1 MKQRIERVDS
11 IPLIIHWLMEMKVHE
26 IIDRIYKPHSNWQG
40 LSYGQLA
47 LLFITYVLHSLTHRL
62 SGMEEWVMQHKSV
75 IEQVTGWKLGDK
87 EATDDRLGIMME
99 TLCEDED
106 KGVEFEVQIGGHIIQ
121 AHELPTEVGRYD
133 TTSFNVYH
141 DPENQNKGLLNFG
154 HSKNHRPDLLQ
165 FKQGLGTLDPAGI
178 PLVTETLPGN
188 KADDICYVPAW
199 RLMAQTIGHT
209 EFLFIADCKAAA
221 LETRA
226 TIDKEKGYYLFP
238 MPMTGHTPEELK
250 RLVLN
255 LPVEPQ
261 EILLEPVTDEKGEEP
276 RVVGVGFVVE
286 KEMEDEKGYRWTE
299 RWMVS
304 RSDAHAERK
313 KRAFLKRLE
322 KAEGKLDRLKPKKEE
337 SFEAFRA
344 RAEKILKTQNVED
357 AVSLEVTESIGHI
370 KKYEGKGRPGPN
382 SPYEM
387 IETRTFNLDF
397 KRNESAIEQSLSLAG
412 WRIYVTNTPEN
423 RLSLNQSTRYYR
435 NEWLVERGFHRF
447 KKGKIPA
454 LPLFL
459 RIPERI
465 KGLML
470 LLTIALQT
478 LTLIEFV
485 TRRELAE
492 KNEALQGLVP
502 GLPKKKIARPT
513 AERLLARFDN
523 LHLLVEE
530 NEALAIGRVLEPL
543 TPLQNRILSLLK
555 IPVYLYELTFSE
567 PKFQDSS

>member
-1 MKQRIERVDS
+1 M
-11 IPLIIHWLMEMKVHE
+11 
-26 IIDRIYKPHSNWQG
+26 
-40 LSYGQLA
+40 SYGQLA
-47 LLFITYVLHSLTHRL
+47 VLFITYVLHSLTHRL
-62 SGMEEWVMQHKSV
+62 SGMEKWVVQHKKV
-75 IEQVTGWKLGDK
+75 IEKVTGWKLGDK

-99 TLCEDED
+99 VLCEDED
-106 KGVEFEVQIGGHIIQ
+106 KSVEFQLQIGGHMIQ
-121 AHELPTEVGRYD
+121 AYDLPTEIGRYD

-141 DPENQNKGLLNFG
+141 DPENRNKGLLNFG
-154 HSKNHRPDLLQ
+154 HSKNHRSDLLQ

-188 KADDICYVPAW
+188 KADDGCYLPAW
-199 RLMAQTIGHT
+199 RQMAQTIGHT
-209 EFLFIADCKAAA
+209 EFLFIADSKAAA

-226 TIDKEKGYYLFP
+226 TVDKEKGYYLFP
-238 MPMTGHTPEELK
+238 MPMTGNTPEELK

-255 LPVEPQ
+255 PPVEPQ
-261 EILLEPVTDEKGEEP
+261 EILLEPLTDEKGEEP

-286 KEMEDEKGYRWTE
+286 KEMEDETGHRWTE

-322 KAEGKLDRLKPKKEE
+322 KTEERLNKLKAKKEE
-337 SFEAFRA
+337 SFESFRA
-344 RAEKILKTQNVED
+344 RAEKILKTQNID
-357 AVSLEVTESIGHI
+357 NAVSLKVTDSINHI

-382 SPYEM
+382 SPYKM

-397 KRNESAIEQSLSLAG
+397 ERNESAIEQSLNLAG

-423 RLSLNQSTRYYR
+423 RLSLNKSTRYYR
-435 NEWLVERGFHRF
+435 NEWLVERGFHRL

-454 LPLFL
+454 LPLYL

-470 LLTIALQT
+470 LLTIALQA

-485 TRRELAE
+485 ARRELAE
-492 KNEALQGLVP
+492 KDETLQGLVP
-502 GLPKKKIARPT
+502 GLPKMEIARPT

-523 LHLLVEE
+523 LHLIVEE
-530 NEALAIGRVLEPL
+530 NEGLASGRVLEHL
-543 TPLQNRILSLLK
+543 SPLQNRILSLLK
-555 IPVYLYELTFSE
+555 IPVYLYELSFSE

>member
-11 IPLIIHWLMEMKVHE
+11 IPLIIHWLLEMKVHE
-26 IIDRIYKPHSNWQG
+26 IIDRIYMPHSNWQG

-47 LLFITYVLHSLTHRL
+47 VLFVTYMLHSLSHCL
-62 SGMEEWVMQHKSV
+62 SGMEEWVVQHKKV
-75 IEQVTGWKLGDK
+75 IEKVTGWKLGDK

-99 TLCEDED
+99 VLCEDED
-106 KGVEFEVQIGGHIIQ
+106 KSVEFQLQIGGHIIQ
-121 AHELPTEVGRYD
+121 AHDLPTEIGRYD

-141 DPENQNKGLLNFG
+141 DPENRNKGLLNFG
-154 HSKNHRPDLLQ
+154 HSKNYRPDLLQ

-188 KADDICYVPAW
+188 KADDGCYVPAW
-199 RLMAQTIGHT
+199 SQMAKTIGHT

-226 TIDKEKGYYLFP
+226 IIDKEKGYYLFP
-238 MPMTGHTPEELK
+238 MPMTGDTPKELK

-255 LPVEPQ
+255 PPVEPQ
-261 EILLEPVTDEKGEEP
+261 EILLEPLTDEKGEEP

-286 KEMEDEKGYRWTE
+286 KEMEDETGHRWTE
-299 RWMVS
+299 RWIVS

-322 KAEGKLDRLKPKKEE
+322 KTEERLNKLKAKEEE
-337 SFEAFRA
+337 SFESFRA
-344 RAEKILKTQNVED
+344 RAEKILKTQNID
-357 AVSLEVTESIGHI
+357 NAVSLKVTDSISHI

-382 SPYEM
+382 RPYKM

-397 KRNESAIEQSLSLAG
+397 ERNESAIEQSLNLAG

-423 RLSLNQSTRYYR
+423 RLSLNKSTRYYR
-435 NEWLVERGFHRF
+435 NEWLVERGFHRL

-454 LPLFL
+454 LPLYL

-470 LLTIALQT
+470 LLTIALQA

-485 TRRELAE
+485 ARRELAE
-492 KNEALQGLVP
+492 KNETLQGLVP
-502 GLPKKKIARPT
+502 GLPKKEIARPT

-523 LHLLVEE
+523 LHLIVEE
-530 NEALAIGRVLEPL
+530 NEALAVGRVLEPL

-555 IPVYLYELTFSE
+555 IPIYLYELSFSE

>member
-11 IPLIIHWLMEMKVHE
+11 IPLIIHWLLEMKVHE
-26 IIDRIYKPHSNWQG
+26 IMDRVYTPHSNWQG

-47 LLFITYVLHSLTHRL
+47 VLFITYVLHSLTHRL
-62 SGMEEWVMQHKSV
+62 SGMEEWVGQHKKV
-75 IEQVTGWKLGDK
+75 IEKVTGWKLGDK

-99 TLCEDED
+99 ALCEDED
-106 KGVEFEVQIGGHIIQ
+106 KGIEFQQQIGGHIIQ
-121 AHELPTEVGRYD
+121 AHDLPTEIGRYD

-141 DPENQNKGLLNFG
+141 DPENRNKGLLNFG

-188 KADDICYVPAW
+188 KADDGCYVPAW
-199 RLMAQTIGHT
+199 RRMAKTIGHT

-226 TIDKEKGYYLFP
+226 IIDKEKGYYLFP
-238 MPMTGHTPEELK
+238 MPMTGGTPEELK

-255 LPVEPQ
+255 PPVEPQ
-261 EILLEPVTDEKGEEP
+261 EILLEPLTDEKGEEP

-286 KEMEDEKGYRWTE
+286 KEMEDETGHRWTE

-322 KAEGKLDRLKPKKEE
+322 KTEERLNKLKAKKEE
-337 SFEAFRA
+337 SFESFRA
-344 RAEKILKTQNVED
+344 RAEKILKTQNID
-357 AVSLEVTESIGHI
+357 NAVSLKVTDSISHI
-370 KKYEGKGRPGPN
+370 KKYEGKGRPGLN
-382 SPYEM
+382 RPYKM

-397 KRNESAIEQSLSLAG
+397 ERNESAIEQSLNLAG

-423 RLSLNQSTRYYR
+423 RLSLNKSTRYYR

-447 KKGKIPA
+447 KRGKIPA
-454 LPLFL
+454 LPLYL

-470 LLTIALQT
+470 LLTIALQA

-485 TRRELAE
+485 ARRELAE
-492 KNEALQGLVP
+492 KKETLQGLVP
-502 GLPKKKIARPT
+502 GLPKKEIARPT

-523 LHLLVEE
+523 LHLIVEE

-555 IPVYLYELTFSE
+555 IPVYLYELSFSE

>member
-1 MKQRIERVDS
+1 M
-11 IPLIIHWLMEMKVHE
+11 
-26 IIDRIYKPHSNWQG
+26 
-40 LSYGQLA
+40 SYGQLA
-47 LLFITYVLHSLTHRL
+47 VLFITYVLYSLTHRL
-62 SGMEEWVMQHKSV
+62 SGMEKWVVQHKKV
-75 IEQVTGWKLGDK
+75 IEKVTGWKLGDK

-99 TLCEDED
+99 VLCEDED
-106 KGVEFEVQIGGHIIQ
+106 KSVEFQLQIGGHMIQ
-121 AHELPTEVGRYD
+121 AYDLPTEIGRYD

-141 DPENQNKGLLNFG
+141 DPENRNKGLLNFG
-154 HSKNHRPDLLQ
+154 HSKNHRHDLLQ

-188 KADDICYVPAW
+188 KADDGCYVPAW
-199 RLMAQTIGHT
+199 RRMAKTIGHT
-209 EFLFIADCKAAA
+209 EFLFIADSKAAA

-226 TIDKEKGYYLFP
+226 TVDKEKGYYLFP
-238 MPMTGHTPEELK
+238 MPMTGNTPEELK

-255 LPVEPQ
+255 PPVEPQ
-261 EILLEPVTDEKGEEP
+261 EILLEPLTDEKGEEP

-286 KEMEDEKGYRWTE
+286 KEMEDETGHRWTE

-304 RSDAHAERK
+304 RSDTHAERK

-322 KAEGKLDRLKPKKEE
+322 KTEERLNKLKARKEE
-337 SFEAFRA
+337 SFESFRA
-344 RAEKILKTQNVED
+344 RAEKILETQNID
-357 AVSLEVTESIGHI
+357 NAVSLKVTDSISHI

-382 SPYEM
+382 RPYKM
-387 IETRTFNLDF
+387 IKTRTFNLDF
-397 KRNESAIEQSLSLAG
+397 ERNESAIEQSLNLAG

-423 RLSLNQSTRYYR
+423 RLSLNKSTRYYR

-447 KKGKIPA
+447 KKGRIPA
-454 LPLFL
+454 LPLYL

-470 LLTIALQT
+470 LLTIALQV

-485 TRRELAE
+485 ARRELAE
-492 KNEALQGLVP
+492 KNETLQGLVP
-502 GLPKKKIARPT
+502 GLPKMEIARPT

-523 LHLLVEE
+523 LHLIVEE
-530 NEALAIGRVLEPL
+530 NETHSIGRVLEPL

-555 IPVYLYELTFSE
+555 IPVYLYELSFSE

>member
-1 MKQRIERVDS
+1 MKHRIERVDS

-26 IIDRIYKPHSNWQG
+26 IIDGIYVPHSNWQG

-47 LLFITYVLHSLTHRL
+47 VLFITYVLHSLTHCL
-62 SGMEEWVMQHKSV
+62 SGMEEWVVQHKKV
-75 IEQVTGWKLGDK
+75 IEKVTGWKLGDK
-87 EATDDRLGIMME
+87 EATDDRLSIMME
-99 TLCEDED
+99 VLCEDED
-106 KGVEFEVQIGGHIIQ
+106 KSVEFQLQIGGHIIQ
-121 AHELPTEVGRYD
+121 AHDLPTEIGRYD

-141 DPENQNKGLLNFG
+141 DPENRNKGLLNFG
-154 HSKNHRPDLLQ
+154 HSKNYRPDLLQ

-188 KADDICYVPAW
+188 KADDGCYLPAW
-199 RLMAQTIGHT
+199 SQMAQTIGHT
-209 EFLFIADCKAAA
+209 EFLFIADSKAAA
-221 LETRA
+221 LKTRA
-226 TIDKEKGYYLFP
+226 TVDKEKGYYLFP
-238 MPMTGHTPEELK
+238 MPMTGDTPEELK

-255 LPVEPQ
+255 PPVEPQ
-261 EILLEPVTDEKGEEP
+261 EILLEPLTDEKGEKP

-286 KEMEDEKGYRWTE
+286 KEMEDETGHRWTE
-299 RWMVS
+299 RWIVS

-322 KAEGKLDRLKPKKEE
+322 KTEERLNKLKAKKKE
-337 SFEAFRA
+337 SFESFRA
-344 RAEKILKTQNVED
+344 RAEKILKTQNID
-357 AVSLEVTESIGHI
+357 NAVSLKVTDSISHI

-382 SPYEM
+382 RPYKM

-397 KRNESAIEQSLSLAG
+397 ERNESAIEQSLNLAG

-423 RLSLNQSTRYYR
+423 RLSLNKSTRYYR

-454 LPLFL
+454 LPLYL

-470 LLTIALQT
+470 LLTIALQA

-485 TRRELAE
+485 ARRELAE
-492 KNEALQGLVP
+492 KNETLQGLVP
-502 GLPKKKIARPT
+502 GLPKKEIARPT

-523 LHLLVEE
+523 IHLIVEE

-555 IPVYLYELTFSE
+555 IPVYLYELSFSE

>member
-11 IPLIIHWLMEMKVHE
+11 IPLIIHWLLEMKVHE
-26 IIDRIYKPHSNWQG
+26 IMDRVYTPHSNWQG

-47 LLFITYVLHSLTHRL
+47 VLFITYVLHSLTHRL
-62 SGMEEWVMQHKSV
+62 SGMEEWVGQHKKV
-75 IEQVTGWKLGDK
+75 IEKVTGWKLGDK

-99 TLCEDED
+99 ALCEDED
-106 KGVEFEVQIGGHIIQ
+106 KGVEFQQQIGGHIIQ
-121 AHELPTEVGRYD
+121 AHDLPTEIGRYD

-141 DPENQNKGLLNFG
+141 DPENRNKGLLNFG

-188 KADDICYVPAW
+188 KADDGCYVPAW
-199 RLMAQTIGHT
+199 RRMAKTIGHT

-226 TIDKEKGYYLFP
+226 IIDKEKGYYLFP
-238 MPMTGHTPEELK
+238 MPMTGGTPEELK

-255 LPVEPQ
+255 PPVEPQ
-261 EILLEPVTDEKGEEP
+261 EILLEPLTDEKGEEP

-286 KEMEDEKGYRWTE
+286 KEMEDETGHRWTE

-322 KAEGKLDRLKPKKEE
+322 KTEERLNKLKAKKEE
-337 SFEAFRA
+337 SFESFRA
-344 RAEKILKTQNVED
+344 RAEKILKTQNID
-357 AVSLEVTESIGHI
+357 NAVSLKVTDSISHI
-370 KKYEGKGRPGPN
+370 KKYEGKGRPGRN
-382 SPYEM
+382 RPYKM

-397 KRNESAIEQSLSLAG
+397 ERNESAIEQSLNLAG

-423 RLSLNQSTRYYR
+423 RLSLNKSTRYYR

-447 KKGKIPA
+447 KRGKIPA
-454 LPLFL
+454 LPLYL

-470 LLTIALQT
+470 LLTIALQA

-485 TRRELAE
+485 ARRELAE
-492 KNEALQGLVP
+492 KKETLQGLVP
-502 GLPKKKIARPT
+502 GLPKKEIARPT

-523 LHLLVEE
+523 LHLIVEE

-555 IPVYLYELTFSE
+555 IPVYLYELSFSE

>member
-1 MKQRIERVDS
+1 LEHRIERVDT
-11 IPLIIHWLMEMKVHE
+11 IPLIIHWLMQMKVHE
-26 IIDRIYKPHSNWQG
+26 IIDGIYKPHSNWKG

-62 SGMEEWVMQHKSV
+62 SGMEEWVVQHKSV
-75 IEQVTGWKLGDK
+75 IEKVTGWKLGDK
-87 EATDDRLGIMME
+87 EGTDDRLGIMTE
-99 TLCEDED
+99 VLCEDED
-106 KGVEFEVQIGGHIIQ
+106 QSVEFQIQTGRHMIH
-121 AHELPTEVGRYD
+121 AYELPTEVGRYD

-141 DPENQNKGLLNFG
+141 DPENKNKGLLNFG

-165 FKQGLGTLDPAGI
+165 FKQGLGVLDPAGI

-188 KADDICYVPAW
+188 KADDRCYVPAW
-199 RLMAQTIGHT
+199 AQMAKTIGHT

-221 LETRA
+221 LDTRA

-238 MPMTGHTPEELK
+238 MPMTGNTPEELK

-255 LPVEPQ
+255 LPVKPQ
-261 EILLEPVTDEKGEEP
+261 EILLDRVTDEKGEEP
-276 RVVGVGFVVE
+276 RVVGIGFVVE
-286 KEMEDEKGYRWTE
+286 KEMEEETGFRWME
-299 RWMVS
+299 RWMVT
-304 RSDAHAERK
+304 RSDAHAVRQK
-313 KRAFLKRLE
+313 DAFLKRLQ
-322 KAEGKLDRLKPKKEE
+322 KAEEKLNKLKPKKEE
-337 SFEAFRA
+337 SFETFRA
-344 RAEKILKTQNVED
+344 RAEKILKAHNID
-357 AVSLEVTESIGHI
+357 NAVSLEVTKSISHI
-370 KKYEGKGRPGPN
+370 KKYKGKGRPAPN

-387 IETRTFNLDF
+387 IETPTFNLAF

-470 LLTIALQT
+470 LLTIALQA

-485 TRRELAE
+485 ARRELAE
-492 KNEALQGLVP
+492 NNETLQGLVP

-523 LHLLVEE
+523 LHLLVQE
-530 NEALAIGRVLEPL
+530 NEALAIGRVLESL
-543 TPLQNRILSLLK
+543 TSLQKRILSLLK
-555 IPVYLYELTFSE
+555 IPVYLYELYFSE
-567 PKFQDSS
+567 PKFEDSS